1 MNLVDSSGWLEYF
14 ADGPNAPVFAKPLQ
28 NPADVLV
35 PTICLYE
42 VYKVV
47 LRQRGPSAALQAV
60 ALMRQGR
67 IVELGERIALL
78 AAELGLKHKLPMA
91 DSVILATA
99 RVHDAHV
106 WTQDADFA
114 GIENVTL
121 VPESRPKASRQ
132 RPLASRGKVRDQS
145 QRSPRGAEAPPPR
158 QVPRSNG
165 TPANMPTTTR
175 TSAMRVTT
183 PEMRK

>member
-78 AAELGLKHKLPMA
+78 AAELSLKHKLPMA

-114 GIENVTL
+114 GIDGVT
-121 VPESRPKASRQ
+121 VVEKA
-132 RPLASRGKVRDQS
+132 K
-145 QRSPRGAEAPPPR
+145 
-158 QVPRSNG
+158 
-165 TPANMPTTTR
+165 
-175 TSAMRVTT
+175 
-183 PEMRK
+183 

>member
-28 NPADVLV
+28 DPADVLV

-42 VYKVV
+42 VYKLV

-67 IVELGERIALL
+67 IVELDERIAIL
-78 AAELGLKHKLPMA
+78 AAELSLKHKLPMA

-99 RVHDAHV
+99 RAHDAHI

-114 GIENVTL
+114 GIDGVT
-121 VPESRPKASRQ
+121 VVEKA
-132 RPLASRGKVRDQS
+132 K
-145 QRSPRGAEAPPPR
+145 
-158 QVPRSNG
+158 
-165 TPANMPTTTR
+165 
-175 TSAMRVTT
+175 
-183 PEMRK
+183 

>member
-14 ADGPNAPVFAKPLQ
+14 ADGPNAPIFAKALRDTDQ
-28 NPADVLV
+28 VLV
-35 PTICLYE
+35 PTVCLYE

-60 ALMRQGR
+60 ALMRQGQ

-78 AAELGLKHKLPMA
+78 AAEISLKHKLPMT

-99 RVHDAHV
+99 RAHGAHV

-114 GIENVTL
+114 AIDGVT
-121 VPESRPKASRQ
+121 VAEKA
-132 RPLASRGKVRDQS
+132 K
-145 QRSPRGAEAPPPR
+145 
-158 QVPRSNG
+158 
-165 TPANMPTTTR
+165 
-175 TSAMRVTT
+175 
-183 PEMRK
+183 